1 MQQEVHVSSAPSPFH
16 LEELYFPVQE
26 LRALPAHDANGNR
39 QGTNIPLSKAVQP
52 VADAG
57 QAYWFTLT
65 VVSND
70 ATSVNA
76 AYSFRV
82 EAAALFRCTEAMPT
96 SADRMRALEAVA
108 LPAVL
113 GAVRERIAEMSSRAP
128 WGRYLVNLLP
138 GDADFEFD
146 PPRAA
151 IGVVP
156 ADLS

>member
-1 MQQEVHVSSAPSPFH
+1 MRQEVRVSSAPSPFR

-26 LRALPAHDANGNR
+26 LRALPAHEALGER
-39 QGTNIPLSKAVQP
+39 QGTNITLSQAVRS
-52 VADAG
+52 ADDDG
-57 QAYWFTLT
+57 HAYWFTLA

-76 AYSFRV
+76 PYSFRV

-96 SADRMRALEAVA
+96 SVDRMRMLEDVA

-128 WGRYLVNLLP
+128 WGRFLVDL
-138 GDADFEFD
+138 
-146 PPRAA
+146 
-151 IGVVP
+151 VP
-156 ADLS
+156 DVSEET

>member
-1 MQQEVHVSSAPSPFH
+1 MSSAPSPFH

-26 LRALPAHDANGNR
+26 LRALPGHDANGDR
-39 QGTNIPLSKAVQP
+39 QGTNITLSKAVQP

-65 VVSND
+65 VISND

-82 EAAALFRCTEAMPT
+82 EAAALFRCAEAMLVST
-96 SADRMRALEAVA
+96 ERLRRLEEVA
-108 LPAVL
+108 LPVVL

-138 GDADFEFD
+138 GDADFK
-146 PPRAA
+146 PT
-151 IGVVP
+151 GVVTVNP
-156 ADLS
+156 WEPFL

>member
-1 MQQEVHVSSAPSPFH
+1 MSSAPSPFH

-26 LRALPAHDANGNR
+26 LRALPGHDANGNR
-39 QGTNIPLSKAVQP
+39 QGTNITLSKAVQP

-65 VVSND
+65 VISND

-82 EAAALFRCTEAMPT
+82 EAAALFRCTEAMLT

-108 LPAVL
+108 LPVVL

-138 GDADFEFD
+138 GTADLEFD
-146 PPRAA
+146 PPIAVVRAPE
-151 IGVVP
+151 P
-156 ADLS
+156 ASQ